1 MTRHAQRGPIVA
13 IDGPAGAGKSTVS
26 RLLAQKVGYRYINT
40 GALYRAIGLLALEQ
54 GIDPNDGER
63 LAALCE
69 AADITLS
76 DDRIL
81 LGDRDITDD
90 IGQPEVSRWASKVS
104 AQPRV
109 RAALLGLQRRLGAA
123 GAAVLEGRDVGTVVF
138 PHADLKVFLD
148 ASVEERGRRRHAELS
163 AKGHGGASLEQT
175 IRDVE
180 ERDRR
185 DSERAHAPLRPADD
199 AIRLDTTRLSRTE
212 VVERLV
218 SLVRARA
225 ALPRGDT
232 DVAAGREKPGR

>member
-1 MTRHAQRGPIVA
+1 MTRHAQRGLIVA

-26 RLLAQKVGYRYINT
+26 RLLAQRVGYRYINT
-40 GALYRAIGLLALEQ
+40 GALYRAIGLLALER

-63 LAALCE
+63 LAAVCE
-69 AADITLS
+69 VADITLS

-81 LGDRDITDD
+81 LDARDLTED
-90 IGQPEVSRWASKVS
+90 IGRPEVSQWASKVS

-123 GAAVLEGRDVGTVVF
+123 GAAVLEGRDIGTVVF
-138 PHADLKVFLD
+138 PHADLKIFLD

-163 AKGHGGASLEQT
+163 AKGHAGASLEQT

-185 DSERAHAPLRPADD
+185 DSGRAHAPLRPADD
-199 AIRLDTTRLSRTE
+199 AIRLDTTRLSRAE
-212 VVERLV
+212 VVERLAA
-218 SLVRARA
+218 LVHACA
-225 ALPRGDT
+225 SLPRGDT
-232 DVAAGREKPGR
+232 DAATGGEKPGR

>member
-1 MTRHAQRGPIVA
+1 MTRRAQRGLIVA

-26 RLLAQKVGYRYINT
+26 RLLAQRVGYRYINT
-40 GALYRAIGLLALEQ
+40 GALYRAIGLLAREQ

-63 LAALCE
+63 LAAVCE
-69 AADITLS
+69 AADIILS

-90 IGQPEVSRWASKVS
+90 IGQPEVSQWASKVS

-123 GAAVLEGRDVGTVVF
+123 GAAVLEGRDIGTVVF
-138 PHADLKVFLD
+138 PRADLKIFLD

-163 AKGHGGASLEQT
+163 AKGHAGASLDQT

-199 AIRLDTTRLSRTE
+199 ATRLDTTRLSRAE
-212 VVERLV
+212 VVERLAA
-218 SLVRARA
+218 LVHARA
-225 ALPRGDT
+225 SLPHGDT
-232 DVAAGREKPGR
+232 DGASGREKPGR